1 MNRFSIITIT
11 AAIFFA
17 CAGPARSEG
26 IDDVVARAR
35 KLNEAGEP
43 SEATAVLARAFSQ
56 QREKA
61 LLEEWLAIDEKR
73 LADLESKIIH
83 KQMPLMPALESN
95 DTVSTVAKAATK
107 AAVTSAT
114 PTADSSSWTDWRR
127 WVYGGPVGPS
137 PVPSPTAG
145 FLWETARKYDTAIK
159 EQRGDLEKNKPAV
172 MDEDE
177 VRSRLLAIDEC
188 FRSINGCASAVSS
201 ALKAAPVDQIE
212 PLLAQKNKAQ
222 SQLKRLRSM
231 RALFISY
238 DHIAPRVID
247 ARIALVPNAFGVK
260 GHYVTEESLKHAAE
274 MLGSVGN
281 DWEFAHDDVKRLWLD
296 AVSTLKQFAGKEQF
310 EALQTQAT
318 VVGGSKY
325 TPDQWEPK

>member
-17 CAGPARSEG
+17 CTGPARSEG

-83 KQMPLMPALESN
+83 KQMPPMPALESH
-95 DTVSTVAKAATK
+95 DTASTVATAA
-107 AAVTSAT
+107 AAA
-114 PTADSSSWTDWRR
+114 AYRAGDHSSWKDWGR
-127 WVYGGPVGPS
+127 WVYGGALGPS
-137 PVPSPTAG
+137 PVLNPAPV
-145 FLWETARKYDTAIK
+145 LLVETARQYDAAIK
-159 EQRGDLEKNKPAV
+159 EQRKALEKNQPAIL
-172 MDEDE
+172 DENE
-177 VRSRLLAIDEC
+177 ARERLLAIDEC
-188 FRSINGCASAVSS
+188 FRSMSRCVSSVSS
-201 ALKAAPVDQIE
+201 ALQTAPVDEIE
-212 PLLAQKNKAQ
+212 PLLALKNQAQ
-222 SQLKRLRSM
+222 SQIKRLRDM
-231 RALFISY
+231 RALFVSY
-238 DHIAPRVID
+238 DHLAPRVID
-247 ARIALVPNAFGVK
+247 ARVALVPNAFGVR

-274 MLGSVGN
+274 MLGSVGG

-296 AVSTLKQFAGKEQF
+296 AVSTLKQFAGKEQY
-310 EALQTQAT
+310 EALRSQASL
-318 VVGGSKY
+318 VGNSKY